1 MLETPMTSQVVML
14 SVNTEDCDPEG
25 DESVLMCGKVVGFT
39 TSGCYSPA
47 LGSGLAMASL
57 PVNLTWPGTEVEV
70 MLAGQPRSA
79 VVLPGPPVLTQP
91 VREKQ
96 ELEKVEAAKKKQI
109 NA

>member
-1 MLETPMTSQVVML
+1 MLEAPMTSQVVML
-14 SVNTEDCDPEG
+14 SVNTKDCDPEG
-25 DESVLMCGKVVGFT
+25 DESVLMCGKVVGYT
-39 TSGCYSPA
+39 TSGCHSPA

-57 PVNLTWPGTEVEV
+57 PVNLAWPGTEVEV

-91 VREKQ
+91 VRERQ
-96 ELEKVEAAKKKQI
+96 ETQKMEATKKTKI